1 MEALSR
7 SAVIPEPG
15 LASGEA
21 LLAAGAALARDWRV
35 GPSAFLDH
43 VGQPS
48 EAAYKRARMA
58 EGRIMQ
64 HAQVGYRDPE
74 KSRRAYAEIHGA
86 CAAAGVIVD
95 RYGICLDWSMG
106 YPRAERA
113 GRPRGTGLILGDAD
127 DFAKLTAE
135 APVAP
140 HFGDF
145 VLGFPA
151 AVENTQAA
159 LAAGSTAIGNL
170 GQYFTFRLPHRD
182 DDVAAT
188 EATVTALGLIA
199 GQEAE
204 VLVHS
209 NLDDGFAALFTDLAC
224 CLGAALIEKH
234 VVEDLIGARVGHCYG
249 HHFSDPLTRLAFQR
263 ALAETSDTPGTMVYG
278 DTMSYRG
285 GEGANY
291 ASLGHYLLI
300 DVLAQRGR
308 PSGHAVNPVPVS
320 ENRRIPDIG
329 EIVEAQLFAARLIA
343 RAGDYEPLFE
353 VAEAERA
360 AERIVAGGRAFRDR
374 VLGGLAAAGFDT
386 ADAAELLLAL
396 RRIGAKRLEEL
407 FGPGEADEG
416 APRGRRPLVPAAT
429 FREIERQAA
438 ERLSAVPA
446 ATRARIGAA
455 GLSALVASTDVH
467 EHGKLLVERMLRDLG
482 VALIDGGVSVD
493 PDDLARLAGSEG
505 ADLVAIS
512 TYNGVAL
519 SFVRALMA
527 ELEGLGVT
535 APVLIGGRLNEIP
548 ADSDS
553 SLPLDVRAELRG
565 LGVSPCGDAADL
577 LPVLLDLAD
586 RRGRAD

>member
-1 MEALSR
+1 VEALSR
-7 SAVIPEPG
+7 SSVISEAGPAPG
-15 LASGEA
+15 TE
-21 LLAAGAALARDWRV
+21 LLAAGRALARDWRV
-35 GPSAFLDH
+35 GPSAFLKH

-48 EAAYKRARMA
+48 EAAYKRACMA
-58 EGRIMQ
+58 EGRVMQ
-64 HAQVGYRDPE
+64 HAQVGYRDPG
-74 KSRRAYAEIHGA
+74 KSRRAYGEIHAA
-86 CAAAGVIVD
+86 CAARGVTVD

-113 GRPRGTGLILGDAD
+113 GRPRGTGLILDEPED
-127 DFAKLTAE
+127 LAKLTAE

-170 GQYFTFRLPHRD
+170 GQYFTFRLPQGD

-224 CLGAALIEKH
+224 CLGAALVEKH
-234 VVEDLIGARVGHCYG
+234 IVEALIGARVGHCYG
-249 HHFSDPLTRLAFQR
+249 HHFSDPVARLAFQR
-263 ALAETSDTPGTMVYG
+263 ALAEASDTPGTMVYG

-300 DVLAQRGR
+300 DVLAQRTR

-329 EIVEAQLFAARLIA
+329 EIVEAQLFAARLIE
-343 RAGDYEPLFE
+343 RVAGYEALFE
-353 VAEAERA
+353 GTEAEREA
-360 AERIVAGGRAFRDR
+360 GRILEGGRAFRDR
-374 VLGGLAAAGFDT
+374 VLGGLAEAGFDT
-386 ADAAELLLAL
+386 TDPAELLLAL
-396 RRIGAKRLEEL
+396 RRIGARRLEAT
-407 FGPGEADEG
+407 FGPGEADET

-429 FREIERQAA
+429 FTEIERMAA
-438 ERLSAVPA
+438 ARLAAVPA
-446 ATRARIGAA
+446 AERAKIGAA
-455 GLSALVASTDVH
+455 GLSAVVASTDVH
-467 EHGKLLVERMLRDLG
+467 EHGKLLVEGLFRALG
-482 VALIDGGVSVD
+482 VAPVEGGASCD
-493 PDDLARLAGSEG
+493 PDDLAHRARDSG
-505 ADLVAIS
+505 ADLIAIS

-519 SFVRALMA
+519 SFVRALTA
-527 ELEGLGVT
+527 ELERLG
-535 APVLIGGRLNEIP
+535 ARPR
-548 ADSDS
+548 
-553 SLPLDVRAELRG
+553 
-565 LGVSPCGDAADL
+565 C
-577 LPVLLDLAD
+577 
-586 RRGRAD
+586 